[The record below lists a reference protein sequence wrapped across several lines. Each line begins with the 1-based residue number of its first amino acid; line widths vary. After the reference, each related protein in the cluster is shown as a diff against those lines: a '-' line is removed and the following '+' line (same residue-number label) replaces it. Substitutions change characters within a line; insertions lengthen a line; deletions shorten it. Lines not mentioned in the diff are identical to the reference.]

1 MRRSRLGAFGAL
13 CAVTLVAASTGVAP
27 AAAPSATASQ
37 ALVSGSPTAIACGG
51 FVDARVT
58 VTSQAGNSG
67 QATNVMLVL
76 DLSGSTGV
84 PPSKLGDLKRAAI
97 ASLDALD
104 AADGATDQSIAGN
117 AAGVVVY
124 AGSTATVRAPLG
136 SSYATLLAAVNGV
149 PAPSGGSPHDIGIN
163 TAATALAASAP
174 GVAKAMVLISDGQAT
189 GSALTSASNAA
200 TAAKNAGDRIV
211 PIGLGTGT
219 DVSQAN
225 LSTWASQPSYYQSGT
240 PGPISTAKLVA
251 DLGAA
256 VAIPTNFTAT
266 ETLGANF
273 AATPQSSTTGTVTT
287 SPGTLVWTGT
297 LTGSQSAT
305 LVYRATR
312 NGSDVFATTNELVST
327 LSLAVAGGTAT
338 VTPPASI
345 SIDVLPCGATPL
357 ASTTCTG
364 AACTVSASQ
373 GGVQYTVN
381 AGTPAAGTT
390 VTLSSLNA
398 PAPPAGVCPGFV
410 SRTQG
415 AEYDIRPLTTDS
427 TFQMTIPKASLGT
440 KKWFQT
446 DVCLG
451 TNLKFVTAIASL
463 SDLSPDAT
471 FVSGGTLPGRWYGI
485 LPSIPRFEFFP
496 GRGFVLGPYVT
507 SRSQDAAGNAVI
519 TFKAPFVAN
528 SANLTT
534 DGLAG
539 YDPRPWGG

>member
-1 MRRSRLGAFGAL
+1 
-13 CAVTLVAASTGVAP
+13 
-27 AAAPSATASQ
+27 
-37 ALVSGSPTAIACGG
+37 
-51 FVDARVT
+51 
-58 VTSQAGNSG
+58 
-67 QATNVMLVL
+67 
-76 DLSGSTGV
+76 
-84 PPSKLGDLKRAAI
+84 
-97 ASLDALD
+97 
-104 AADGATDQSIAGN
+104 
-117 AAGVVVY
+117 
-124 AGSTATVRAPLG
+124 
-136 SSYATLLAAVNGV
+136 
-149 PAPSGGSPHDIGIN
+149 
-163 TAATALAASAP
+163 
-174 GVAKAMVLISDGQAT
+174 
-189 GSALTSASNAA
+189 
-200 TAAKNAGDRIV
+200 
-211 PIGLGTGT
+211 
-219 DVSQAN
+219 VSQAN

-240 PGPISTAKLVA
+240 PGPISTTKLVA
-251 DLGAA
+251 DLGVA
-256 VAIPTNFTAT
+256 VATPTNFTAT

-287 SPGTLVWTGT
+287 SPGTLQWTGT
-297 LTGSQSAT
+297 LTGNQSAT

-312 NGSDVFATTNELVST
+312 NGSDELVST

-381 AGTPAAGTT
+381 AGTPPAGTT

-485 LPSIPRFEFFP
+485 LPSLPRFEFFP

>member
-1 MRRSRLGAFGAL
+1 MRRSQLAVVGAL

-37 ALVSGSPTAIACGG
+37 ALVSGAPTAIACGG
-51 FVDARVT
+51 FVDASVT
-58 VTSQAGNSG
+58 VTSQAGSSG

-76 DLSGSTGV
+76 DLSGSTGQ
-84 PPSKLGDLKRAAI
+84 PPSKLADLKRAAKDT
-97 ASLDALD
+97 LDALD

-124 AGSTATVRAPLG
+124 RGSTAAVTAPIG
-136 SSYATLLAAVNGV
+136 STYTALLAAVNGV
-149 PAPSGGSPHDIGIN
+149 PAPSGGSPHDVGIN
-163 TAATALAASAP
+163 TAATALAASVP

-189 GSALTSASNAA
+189 GSELTSASNAA
-200 TAAKNAGDRIV
+200 TSAKAAGDRIV
-211 PIGLGTGT
+211 PIGLGTGS

-225 LSTWASQPSYYQSGT
+225 LSSWASQASYYQSGT
-240 PGPISTAKLVA
+240 PGPINQTKLVA

-256 VAIPTNFTAT
+256 VAIPTNFTVT

-273 AATPQSSTTGTVTT
+273 AAAPQSSTTGTVTT
-287 SPGTLVWTGT
+287 SPGTLQWTGT

-345 SIDVLPCGATPL
+345 SIDVIPCGSTPL
-357 ASTTCTG
+357 ATTTCTG
-364 AACTVSASQ
+364 ASCTASASQ

-381 AGTPAAGTT
+381 AGTPPAGTV
-390 VTLSSLNA
+390 VTLNSLNA
-398 PAPPAGVCPGFV
+398 APPAGVCPGFV
-410 SRTQG
+410 ARTQG

-427 TFQMTIPKASLGT
+427 TFRMTIPKAALGT

-451 TNLKFVTAIASL
+451 TNLKFVQAISSL
-463 SDLSPDAT
+463 TNLSPDAT
-471 FVSGGTLPGRWYGI
+471 FVSGGALPGRWYGV
-485 LPSIPRFEFFP
+485 LPSVPRFEFFP
-496 GRGFVLGPYVT
+496 GHGFVLGPYIT

-519 TFKAPFVAN
+519 TFKVPFVAN

-534 DGLAG
+534 DGNAG
-539 YDPRPWGG
+539 YDPKPWGG